1 MADGLNRVMLL
12 GNLGADPELRFT
24 QGGQA
29 VLNMRL
35 ATTESYLDKDK
46 VRRER
51 TDWHNVVVWG
61 KRGEA
66 LAKILTKGSS
76 VFIEGSLR
84 TSSYD
89 NKEGQ
94 KVYKT
99 EINAN
104 NILLT
109 GSRHRDGGG
118 AEAGGAGGGYEGG
131 GGGGYEGGG
140 GGGGYEAEGGGGGGY
155 APSGGGGGGG
165 GGGYAPRAASAS
177 GGGGGGGASAG
188 DFEVAFGRDKG
199 KRISEVQDLSWLR
212 GTLERDLA
220 DGSKE
225 RFHEKARAQLAS
237 IDAELARRTG
247 GGARAIAGGGG
258 GGGGGGGYA
267 PRGGARPAPA
277 QEAAPPADD
286 YDAGAG
292 GFGNDDDIPF

>member
-1 MADGLNRVMLL
+1 MAEGLNRVMLL

-24 QGGQA
+24 QSGQA
-29 VLNMRL
+29 VLNMRI

-51 TDWHNVVVWG
+51 TDWHNVVLWG

-104 NILLT
+104 NLILT
-109 GSRHRDGGG
+109 GRGKGGG
-118 AEAGGAGGGYEGG
+118 GEHEGGGYEGG
-131 GGGGYEGGG
+131 GGYEP
-140 GGGGYEAEGGGGGGY
+140 EAEGGGGGY

-165 GGGYAPRAASAS
+165 YA
-177 GGGGGGGASAG
+177 
-188 DFEVAFGRDKG
+188 
-199 KRISEVQDLSWLR
+199 
-212 GTLERDLA
+212 
-220 DGSKE
+220 
-225 RFHEKARAQLAS
+225 
-237 IDAELARRTG
+237 
-247 GGARAIAGGGG
+247 
-258 GGGGGGGYA
+258 
-267 PRGGARPAPA
+267 
-277 QEAAPPADD
+277 
-286 YDAGAG
+286 
-292 GFGNDDDIPF
+292 